1 MFLLHF
7 VVAFVAV
14 VFSHGL
20 AFVVVIVVAVDDNCH
35 AVVGGDFVN

>member
-7 VVAFVAV
+7 VVPFVAV
-14 VFSHGL
+14 VLSHGR
-20 AFVVVIVVAVDDNCH
+20 AFVVAIVAAADNCH

>member
-1 MFLLHF
+1 VLVLHF

-14 VFSHGL
+14 VLSHGL
-20 AFVVVIVVAVDDNCH
+20 AFVVGIVVAADDNCH